1 MPAPASPP
9 SAVQPSA
16 LLAPTLAA
24 VAQAAELVRQAWDA
38 PSTVRRKGRIDLVTE
53 TDLAV
58 EAALK
63 ASLSQVCPQAAFL
76 AEESAA
82 ALSDRDRQA
91 ALSAQSGPCWVID
104 PLDGTTN
111 FAHRL
116 PFVGIAVGLWT
127 GSSVD
132 LGVVSNPILGET
144 FWAVRG
150 EGAWRNG
157 KRLAVS
163 AADQLE
169 DCLVATGFPYT
180 ADRDGPRLAAWLTAM
195 LARTRGVRR
204 YGAAS
209 LDLAYVAAGHYEC
222 FYEIGLKP
230 WDVAA
235 GWLLVEEAGG
245 RVSGY
250 LDDEAFHL
258 DAPSILASNGK
269 IHEAALDILRKA

>member
-1 MPAPASPP
+1 MQA
-9 SAVQPSA
+9 SA

-63 ASLSQVCPQAAFL
+63 GSLALVCPQAAFL

-82 ALSDRDRQA
+82 GLAESDRQA
-91 ALSAQSGPCWVID
+91 ALAGPCWVID

-127 GSSVD
+127 GSAVD

-157 KRLAVS
+157 TRLAVS
-163 AADQLE
+163 AADHLE

-245 RVSGY
+245 RVTGY
-250 LDDEAFHL
+250 LDDQAYHL
-258 DAPSILASNGK
+258 DAPSILASNGG
-269 IHEAALDILRKA
+269 IHEAALAILRKA